1 MRNFILLI
9 VLIHSIQSCGK
20 NNNSGT
26 NKHKEINYIK
36 TYTPCRDSISGY
48 CSRVTFTVYGS
59 APMTF
64 TCPVSNFYMSTG
76 KEAVIKKA
84 YNPWA
89 RKWFWMCDTRIN
101 MREF

>member
-1 MRNFILLI
+1 MRNFILL
-9 VLIHSIQSCGK
+9 LILIPMILSCGK
-20 NNNSGT
+20 NNNSGS

-36 TYTPCRDSISGY
+36 AYTPCRDSLSGY

-76 KEAVIKKA
+76 KEAVIKKH
-84 YNPWA
+84 YNSWTG
-89 RKWFWMCDTRIN
+89 RWFYGCDSRRN
-101 MREF
+101 LEEE